1 MRFRKANQI
10 LTTKLSKKMIHK
22 GNLEITSQNSQNYK
36 NLVEVTGDLYIY
48 SNAELSALKS
58 VGGDLYIYSNA
69 DLSALKSVGGHLSI
83 NSNAELSAPLLES
96 VGGDLYIN
104 SNAELSAPLLESV
117 GGDLYI
123 YSNAELSAL
132 KSVGGDLYIY
142 SNAEL
147 SAPLLESVG
156 GDLSINSNAEL
167 SALKSVGGYLSI
179 NSNAELSAP
188 FLESVG
194 GDLSINSN
202 AIEKFP
208 NNVKIKCLREICGNI
223 GRLKFELIDGIA
235 CAVLSTRSRDGLI
248 IKRCRKSIFKNAALT
263 GDVFFVASDK
273 KNNAHGKTAKQALE
287 ELAFKGMDRNVDKY
301 RNMPL
306 NTKKTP
312 NEWGSIYR
320 IITGACQFGV
330 ELFKSEKKLK
340 KSYTLEEILKETQGT
355 FGYKR
360 FKEIIRN

>member
-10 LTTKLSKKMIHK
+10 LTTKWSKKMIHK

-48 SNAELSALKS
+48 SNAELSA
-58 VGGDLYIYSNA
+58 
-69 DLSALKSVGGHLSI
+69 
-83 NSNAELSAPLLES
+83 PL
-96 VGGDLYIN
+96 
-104 SNAELSAPLLESV
+104 
-117 GGDLYI
+117 
-123 YSNAELSAL
+123 
-132 KSVGGDLYIY
+132 
-142 SNAEL
+142 
-147 SAPLLESVG
+147 
-156 GDLSINSNAEL
+156 
-167 SALKSVGGYLSI
+167 
-179 NSNAELSAP
+179 
-188 FLESVG
+188 LESVG

>member
-132 KSVGGDLYIY
+132 KSVGGDLY
-142 SNAEL
+142 
-147 SAPLLESVG
+147 
-156 GDLSINSNAEL
+156 
-167 SALKSVGGYLSI
+167 
-179 NSNAELSAP
+179 
-188 FLESVG
+188 
-194 GDLSINSN
+194 INSN